1 MKKLAATIVVALA
14 VAAATQFL
22 SSASSSAFAETIPS
36 GAIYM
41 IDGDTADI
49 NGKRYRLVGYDTPET
64 YRAECDFERAWGNQA
79 TERARQLIGE
89 AGAIELVVL
98 PGEDRYGRGLARIM
112 INGADLGRILISEN
126 LARPYDGGRR
136 AGWCG

>member
-1 MKKLAATIVVALA
+1 MKKLVATIVVALA

-22 SSASSSAFAETIPS
+22 SSASSPAFAETIPS
-36 GAIYM
+36 RSIYM

-49 NGKRYRLVGYDTPET
+49 DGRRYRLVGYDTPET

-79 TERARQLIGE
+79 TERARQLIQW
-89 AGAIELVVL
+89 AGTVELIVL

-112 INGADLGRILISEN
+112 INGHDLGQVLMSEN
-126 LARPYDGGRR
+126 LTRPYDGGRG
-136 AGWCG
+136 AGWC